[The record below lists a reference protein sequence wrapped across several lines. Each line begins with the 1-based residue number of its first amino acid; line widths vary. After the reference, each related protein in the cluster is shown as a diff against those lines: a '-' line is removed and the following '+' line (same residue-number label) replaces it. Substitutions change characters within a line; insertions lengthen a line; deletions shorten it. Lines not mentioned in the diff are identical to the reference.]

1 VGLEDD
7 RWGQA
12 VTVFFVPADGLTP
25 RDAVTALQAYAR
37 QHSGLP
43 ALKRPKRFIAVD
55 EIPKSAV
62 GKLLRR
68 ELREGRYTPLA
79 DSGSLA

>member
-1 VGLEDD
+1 
-7 RWGQA
+7 
-12 VTVFFVPADGLTP
+12 
-25 RDAVTALQAYAR
+25 VTALQAYAR

-43 ALKRPKRFIAVD
+43 SLKRPKRFIAVD

-79 DSGSLA
+79 DSGSPA